1 MRNSKSAATRVVLR
15 LFSMAFGVVVLACIA
30 DKLFVKASYT
40 KVCIFDLKNSA
51 CEFGLACGSLS
62 LILSV
67 VFCTLDCV
75 AFVREIKNPT
85 RQIISVTSGV
95 LDFVMAILWI
105 ACFGYLTRTWIDMT
119 KYGYSFSTGTNGRV
133 YATLTFSFLSI
144 PVWIIMAVVDFRNR
158 ADLDASRT
166 NQATTVCYP
175 VNPPVYCPGYS
186 PGNSAIVY
194 HPAHPTQSSNCVIQ
208 PFVYPPGYPLDHPLA
223 YPAFTMKQ

>member
-1 MRNSKSAATRVVLR
+1 MRNRKSAATRIVLR
-15 LFSMAFGVVVLACIA
+15 LASLAFGVVVLACIA
-30 DKLFVKASYT
+30 DKLFVDGYYYYS
-40 KVCIFDLKNSA
+40 KVCYFDLQNSA

-85 RQIISVTSGV
+85 RQIISVTSGI
-95 LDFVMAILWI
+95 LDLVMAILWI
-105 ACFGYLTRTWIDMT
+105 ACFGYLTRTWIVMAVYD
-119 KYGYSFSTGTNGRV
+119 FGTEIEGRV
-133 YATLTFSFLSI
+133 YATLAFSFLSI
-144 PVWIIMAVVDFRNR
+144 PMWIIMAVVDFRNR
-158 ADLDASRT
+158 ADVDASRT

-186 PGNSAIVY
+186 PGNSVIVY
-194 HPAHPTQSSNCVIQ
+194 HPAYPTQSGSCVIQ
-208 PFVYPPGYPLDHPLA
+208 PFVYPPGNPVDHPLA